1 VSIVFSTFSS
11 RGRRYQPRRAAVK
24 SMPARSEAKAEPSIA
39 ICGLSPSNGGS

>member
-24 SMPARSEAKAEPSIA
+24 SMPANSDAKADPSMA
-39 ICGLSPSNGGS
+39 ICGLPPSNGGS